1 MLVDSF
7 NQKADCSGILQ
18 PSKMTKYVGD
28 LVSRTVLHSC
38 FFGGLMGVFFL
49 SFVWL
54 EEVTTKLICAD
65 HELKEHF
72 V

>member
-1 MLVDSF
+1 MF
-7 NQKADCSGILQ
+7 Q

-28 LVSRTVLHSC
+28 LVSRTVLAVLGDWWE
-38 FFGGLMGVFFL
+38 FFFL

-54 EEVTTKLICAD
+54 EEVTTNLIYAD